1 MLSGAGGGG
10 VGINCAHA
18 PRPNPQPKAANRVTS
33 PIVPLSSPTP
43 ASVVDRVSGPPSIA
57 KKTKVLAK
65 NEPRERASAGDVRG
79 DVRHAVPDPR
89 VRGIIQ
95 VTLGRVSAEGSRC
108 PAGMTPRGRDRHA
121 GGGFL
126 VSITRERFEPR
137 TGYPPRRPPDACTS
151 LASASADASSS
162 GETRGRVETG
172 QKFA

>member
-79 DVRHAVPDPR
+79 DVRHTVPDPW

-162 GETRGRVETG
+162 GETRGRDETG